1 MALQEMKLLVE
12 GEADRDFFKACL
24 REAGIVEQVWVGP
37 PIDFSDKKYGK
48 GNALHILPKLIE
60 GLADGSTKRLAII
73 VDADY
78 PETDLGFLKTWK
90 KISLILRN
98 YGYNLPDN
106 PPKLPADFLFPHT
119 DGLPDFG
126 LWIMPNNSTDGLLED
141 FIKASIINAE
151 KPLLAHAIKIVD
163 ELPIRKFK
171 GIHLRKAEIATWMA
185 WQKMP
190 GQSFDGAV
198 GGRLLDFQ
206 TGQAKQFLDWLK
218 KVYT

>member
-1 MALQEMKLLVE
+1 MAKQEMKLLVE

-60 GLADGSTKRLAII
+60 GLADGSSKRLAII

-78 PETDLGFLKTWK
+78 PETDFGFLKTWK
-90 KISLILRN
+90 KIALILRN
-98 YGYNLPDN
+98 SGYNLPDN
-106 PPKLPADFLFPHT
+106 PPKTPAGFIFTHT

-126 LWIMPNNSTDGLLED
+126 LWIMPNNTKDGMLED
-141 FIKASIINAE
+141 FIKASIVCTE
-151 KPLLAHAIKIVD
+151 KPLLAHAQTTVNS
-163 ELPIRKFK
+163 LPNRKFK
-171 GIHLRKAEIATWMA
+171 DIHLSKAEIATWMA
-185 WQKMP
+185 WQTIP
-190 GQSFDGAV
+190 GQSIAGAV
-198 GGRLLDFQ
+198 GGKLLDFQ

>member
-1 MALQEMKLLVE
+1 MAHQEMKLLVE

-60 GLADGSTKRLAII
+60 GLADGSSKRLAII

-90 KISLILRN
+90 KIALILRN
-98 YGYNLPDN
+98 SGYNLPDN
-106 PPKLPADFLFPHT
+106 LPKSPAGFIFPHT

-126 LWIMPNNSTDGLLED
+126 LWIMPNNSTDGSLED
-141 FIKASIINAE
+141 FIKASIMNAE
-151 KPLLAHAIKIVD
+151 KPLLSHAIKIV
-163 ELPIRKFK
+163 EKLPTRKFK
-171 GIHLRKAEIATWMA
+171 DIHLRKAEIATWMA
-185 WQKMP
+185 WQTMP
-190 GQSFDGAV
+190 GQSLDGAV
-198 GGRLLDFQ
+198 GGQLLDFQ

-218 KVYT
+218 NVYA